1 MSSNGHSKTKSDDN
15 ASVVSVG
22 TTKTKSAGSKKPK
35 EFPEIVNVKASRV
48 FDLFEHSID
57 KKIVDAIEEIQ
68 SAFSK
73 VRTAQPKNARNRYTY
88 EIKALVKPSNFSDST
103 KEVLNRAR
111 AKYSQEMRE
120 EQRQKNLTEFRK
132 TSEYKK
138 WKAKNVE
145 EVKAFRAYE
154 DAFETYEAD
163 LKRNPE
169 SATPKPS
176 APEGYKKYLQFCE
189 RRKEYRAELN
199 LYKENQANGIL
210 GIRPVAPFYP
220 GEPVPNIDT
229 AADYDNVEEKDDYTH
244 SIEVLRNM
252 KHKVGSD
259 AHLQITMFASLLV
272 RSLFEGTIAGMD
284 RSGISKD
291 ASVKITLG
299 SVLQYLPNNIYR
311 NLIMCL
317 KCYDQAVY
325 DVANPKVTVRKPR
338 AKKAAAAAAPAATPA
353 AEEKTAKKP
362 AKKGSKKEESESE
375 SESESDDESETQ
387 ENPQD
392 DIPLGGDAESH
403 AASTEPKVK
412 KTKVHDIYKH
422 KSSISSI
429 RADVFRHA
437 KTVYPQ
443 FAGCKKVTVANDVTE
458 FCNSVINQFIE
469 LVGSSVKEYAQRRQI
484 RTISRDIVEII
495 LCIITRAY
503 NIDYSVLSTTLQ
515 NLIDQ
520 YESFMRKKNEARK
533 KSQEHTMASV
543 PETIPEETEEK
554 TEAKPK
560 KVKAKKVE
568 KVEEPEEEPEV
579 EEKPKS
585 KKKKA
590 PKKEEPKKE
599 DSEEDD

>member
-1 MSSNGHSKTKSDDN
+1 MSTNGHSKTKVDDA

-22 TTKTKSAGSKKPK
+22 TTKTKSSSTKKSK

-73 VRTAQPKNARNRYTY
+73 VRTSQPKNARNRYTY

-145 EVKAFRAYE
+145 EIKTFRAYE
-154 DAFETYEAD
+154 DALETYEAD

-169 SATPKPS
+169 TAGVKPS
-176 APEGYKKYLQFCE
+176 VPDGYKKYTQFCE
-189 RRKEYRAELN
+189 RRKAYRAELN
-199 LYKENQANGIL
+199 LYKENQANGVL
-210 GIRPVAPFYP
+210 GIRPIAPFYP
-220 GEPVPNIDT
+220 GEPAPNVDT
-229 AADYDNVEEKDDYTH
+229 AADYENVEEKDDYTH

-259 AHLQITMFASLLV
+259 AHLQITMLASLLV

-284 RSGISKD
+284 RSGIPKD
-291 ASVKITLG
+291 CSIKITLA
-299 SVLQYLPNNIYR
+299 SVLQHLPTNIYR
-311 NLIMCL
+311 NLIMCM

-338 AKKAAAAAAPAATPA
+338 TKKTPAPAAEA
-353 AEEKTAKKP
+353 KEEKVTKKTT
-362 AKKGSKKEESESE
+362 KKSSKKEESESE
-375 SESESDDESETQ
+375 SDSDSDDDESEVQ
-387 ENPQD
+387 DSPQD

-403 AASTEPKVK
+403 AASVEVKVK

-443 FAGCKKVTVANDVTE
+443 FAGCKKVTVANEVTE

-469 LVGSSVKEYAQRRQI
+469 LVGSCVKEYAQRRQI
-484 RTISRDIVEII
+484 RTISSEIVEIM
-495 LCIITRAY
+495 LCTLARAY
-503 NIDYSVLSTTLQ
+503 NIDYSVLSTTLK
-515 NLIDQ
+515 NMIDQ
-520 YESFMRKKNEARK
+520 YEGFMRKKNDARK
-533 KSQEHTMASV
+533 KTQEHTMV
-543 PETIPEETEEK
+543 TIPETVPEEAEEK
-554 TEAKPK
+554 TEVKPK
-560 KVKAKKVE
+560 KSKSKKVE
-568 KVEEPEEEPEV
+568 KVEEVVEEEVLV
-579 EEKPKS
+579 EDKPKS
-585 KKKKA
+585 KKKKSKKDE
-590 PKKEEPKKE
+590 PKKEE
-599 DSEEDD
+599 SEEDE